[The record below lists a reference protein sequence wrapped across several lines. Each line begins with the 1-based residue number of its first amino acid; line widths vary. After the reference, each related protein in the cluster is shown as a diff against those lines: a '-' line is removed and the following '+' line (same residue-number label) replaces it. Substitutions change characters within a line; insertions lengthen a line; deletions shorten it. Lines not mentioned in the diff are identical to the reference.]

1 MPIGV
6 YFDVHIPSAISHGLR
21 RRGVDVITA
30 QEDGARRFRDTQL
43 LDRATERG
51 CALYTFDDDLLT
63 EAHKRNRTGKHF
75 GGVIYSHRFNAP
87 IGRCI
92 DDLEIIAKSPRPE
105 SVDQRDRI
113 HSILMKTTLLLL
125 SIAIFSVSGS
135 GQSIRVT
142 ILHVNDVYQF
152 TPVEGGK
159 RGGLARLMTL
169 KKTALADNPNTIFT
183 LGGDTLSPSVE
194 TRTYKGAQMIDA
206 WNALGLDYAVF
217 GNHEFDIKTAD
228 LLARI
233 KESKFTWLGAN
244 VIDTKTKKIF
254 ADTPPYVVRDI
265 GGVKIGIIG
274 LMLPETKETSSMEA
288 SLAVTDYCTTA
299 KRLVR
304 EMRLRKKVNAVIG
317 LTHLFMAQDKKLAAC
332 ADFDLIL
339 GGHEHSLL
347 QSSANGTP
355 IFKMTADA
363 REMGRFNLNF
373 NAKTK
378 RLESFDWEIVPITDK
393 IEDAPEFAPVF
404 EKYRGLLEQLA
415 APVGATSVELD
426 ALSVSNRQKETNIG
440 NFIADSYRS
449 AVSADIGFVNGGS
462 IRADLTYSPGP
473 LTKRDVL
480 SILPFNNPIVK
491 VEVTGK
497 LLRRILEHGVA
508 RSGPGEDNEPGRF
521 PQVSGVRFEYDA
533 SKAAGSRVVSISVSG
548 KPVTDIGVYTIAT
561 SDFLVSRGGDGYT
574 MLKEGKLLAD
584 AASAPKDSDVF
595 EAAIRNSPNSTISPR
610 VDGRITKV
618 NK

>member
-1 MPIGV
+1 M
-6 YFDVHIPSAISHGLR
+6 
-21 RRGVDVITA
+21 
-30 QEDGARRFRDTQL
+30 RF
-43 LDRATERG
+43 
-51 CALYTFDDDLLT
+51 
-63 EAHKRNRTGKHF
+63 
-75 GGVIYSHRFNAP
+75 
-87 IGRCI
+87 
-92 DDLEIIAKSPRPE
+92 
-105 SVDQRDRI
+105 
-113 HSILMKTTLLLL
+113 LLL
-125 SIAIFSVSGS
+125 SLVFVITSAAAF

-142 ILHVNDVYQF
+142 ILHVNDAYQF

-159 RGGLARLMTL
+159 RGGLARLLTL
-169 KKTALADNPNTIFT
+169 RKQAIVENPNTIFT

-206 WNALGLDYAVF
+206 WNAVGLDYAVF
-217 GNHEFDIKTAD
+217 GNHEFDIKTVD

-254 ADTPPYVVRDI
+254 ADTPPYVIREI

-274 LMLPETKETSSMEA
+274 LLLPETKQTSSMED
-288 SLAVTDYCTTA
+288 SLTVTDYCTTA
-299 KRLVR
+299 KKLVR
-304 EMRLRKKVNAVIG
+304 EMRVDKKVNAVVG
-317 LTHLFMAQDKKLAAC
+317 LTHLFMAQDKKLATC

-339 GGHEHSLL
+339 GGHEHTLL
-347 QSSANGTP
+347 QSSSNGTP

-363 REMGRFNLNF
+363 RELGKFNLNF

-378 RLESFDWEIVPITDK
+378 RLESFDWEIIPVTDQ
-393 IEDAPEFAPVF
+393 IADAPEFAPIF

-415 APVGATSVELD
+415 VKVGATSVELD
-426 ALSVSNRQKETNIG
+426 ALSQSVRQKETNVG
-440 NFIADSYRS
+440 NFVADSYRD
-449 AVSADIGFVNGGS
+449 AVKADIGFVNGGS
-462 IRADLTYSPGP
+462 IRADLTYQPGP

-497 LLRRILEHGVA
+497 LLKQILEHGIA

-533 SKAAGSRVVSISVSG
+533 SKPAGSRVVSITVGG
-548 KPVTDIGVYTIAT
+548 KTITDTATYTLAT

-574 MLKEGKLLAD
+574 MLKEGKVLSD
-584 AASAPKDSDVF
+584 TAAAPKDSDVF
-595 EAAIRNSPNSTISPR
+595 EAAIKNSPDSTISPT
-610 VDGRITKV
+610 VDGRISKV